1 MTFDEPQL
9 GLLFRALTFAAH
21 KHRDERRKDPQ
32 KTPYINHPIEV
43 AEMLWRVGNVR
54 EMPTLI
60 AALLHDTLEDT
71 DATPEEIAE
80 QFGADVLSLVQE
92 VTDDKSLHWTERKE
106 KQIET
111 APHKSP
117 AAKCLKIADKICNVH
132 DLTASPPENWSWER
146 RRDYFNWT
154 EKVVA
159 GLRGV
164 NPALER
170 LYDATLAQGRA
181 ALQQE
186 KP

>member
-1 MTFDEPQL
+1 MTFDEPQM
-9 GLLFRALTFAAH
+9 GLFFEALNFAAR
-21 KHRDERRKDPQ
+21 KHRDERRKDPE

-43 AEMLWRVGNVR
+43 AETLWRVGRVR

-71 DATPEEIAE
+71 DTTPQEISD
-80 QFGADVLSLVQE
+80 QFGPDVLALVRE

-111 APHKSP
+111 ASHKTP
-117 AAKCLKIADKICNVH
+117 AAKCLKMADKICNVH

-146 RRDYFNWT
+146 RRDYFDWT

-170 LYDATLAQGRA
+170 LYDQTLAQGRA
-181 ALQQE
+181 ALQDE
-186 KP
+186 I